1 MVANDFSVLLELR
14 RPDYDDTFRQAD
26 EEEIIEKVENLTVCP
41 LFHNMSLKK
50 LLRISYSSK
59 ITTFTKDQTILAEG
73 VRSTQVYFV
82 ISGLVAGSTCRKRA
96 PVSALQLGASAS

>member
-41 LFHNMSLKK
+41 LFHNMTLKK
-50 LLRISYSSK
+50 LLR
-59 ITTFTKDQTILAEG
+59 F
-73 VRSTQVYFV
+73 
-82 ISGLVAGSTCRKRA
+82 
-96 PVSALQLGASAS
+96 